1 MASTA
6 EAAVASLTHPR
17 RPSKTQANLKR
28 ILHVITSTTAVPPSD
43 APVPHNLLLFGSR
56 LDLSLRL
63 GPAPPPIGESTASS
77 AVFGGGGASEPAPLP
92 QVESTAEMSSQGECD
107 PKKLVEEE
115 EGAEAMAVEGEE
127 ERELSEI
134 THGLLEGEAAP
145 EAEAEAEEVK
155 RSEGYLGLL
164 IEAVRQV
171 SGSYFDD
178 DDDEEAEEEEEP
190 IRVET
195 KKREVKRRNSERERS
210 WPLEMY
216 IYDTAPVVRS
226 KRGRNQV
233 LPKRFQDSVLEPW
246 QKQTGNCHNRTR
258 NRR

>member
-28 ILHVITSTTAVPPSD
+28 ILHVITSTAVPPSD
-43 APVPHNLLLFGSR
+43 APVPHNLVLFGSR

-63 GPAPPPIGESTASS
+63 GPAPPQIGESTASS
-77 AVFGGGGASEPAPLP
+77 AVFGGGSEPAPLP
-92 QVESTAEMSSQGECD
+92 QVESTAETSSQGECD
-107 PKKLVEEE
+107 PKKLVEEGE
-115 EGAEAMAVEGEE
+115 EAMAVEGEE
-127 ERELSEI
+127 EREVSEI
-134 THGLLEGEAAP
+134 THGVLEGEAAP

-178 DDDEEAEEEEEP
+178 DDEEEEEEEP

-233 LPKRFQDSVLEPW
+233 LPKRFQDSILEPW